1 MYPEGLISR
10 NRISRGQQSPAHEV
24 NPPNRVDSGSGQLLP
39 PHSRQPPDGLAD
51 WFVAK
56 HTTDEALFRFVLSRQ
71 GFRAPSREFPRLSV
85 RGYTDP
91 TEVGRLRVGK

>member
-39 PHSRQPPDGLAD
+39 PHTGQPPDGLAD

-56 HTTDEALFRFVLSRQ
+56 HTTDEALFRGVLSRQ

-85 RGYTDP
+85 RVYIDP